1 MKIIVC
7 LGNPGR
13 KYKKNRHNAGMITG
27 ETLAEKYGIRVKKK
41 QHSSI
46 TGEGNI
52 DGFKVMM
59 YFPQTYMNN
68 SGMAVNQAM
77 QHYHLSHQDLVVLH
91 DEIELPFGEV
101 RDKFGGGHKG
111 QNGLRSIIQETG
123 SADFYRV
130 RIGVGRPDNPH
141 MTVADW
147 VLSNFTSEQLKM
159 MDEIAQKATDSLLS
173 CLRAQ

>member
-1 MKIIVC
+1 MIV
-7 LGNPGR
+7 
-13 KYKKNRHNAGMITG
+13 G
-27 ETLAEKYGIRVKKK
+27 EHLSDKYGIRIKKK
-41 QHSSI
+41 QHSSL

-52 DGFKVMM
+52 DGFKTAM

-68 SGMAVNQAM
+68 SGVAVNQAM
-77 QHYHLSHQDLVVLH
+77 QRYHLSHQDLVVLH

-123 SADFYRV
+123 SADFYRI

-147 VLSNFTSEQLKM
+147 VLSNFTGEQLKE
-159 MDEIAQKATDSLLS
+159 MDHVAEKALHSLLS
-173 CLRAQ
+173 CLQP